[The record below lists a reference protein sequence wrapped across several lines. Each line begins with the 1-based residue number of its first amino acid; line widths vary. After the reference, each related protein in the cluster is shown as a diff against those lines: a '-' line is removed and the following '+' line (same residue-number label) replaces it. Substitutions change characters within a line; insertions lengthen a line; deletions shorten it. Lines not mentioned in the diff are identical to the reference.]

1 MNVQTTYQALYYLQ
15 YMSKQLRQVASE
27 EDSAEQRD
35 QLFDLIL
42 KTSEWEEIEAL
53 LDLLLVSY
61 LFHDLCERLSMAPFY

>member
-1 MNVQTTYQALYYLQ
+1 MTYQVLYYLQ
-15 YMSKQLRQVASE
+15 YMSKQLCQVASE

-53 LDLLLVSY
+53 LDLLLVSR
-61 LFHDLCERLSMAPFY
+61 LSHDLCE